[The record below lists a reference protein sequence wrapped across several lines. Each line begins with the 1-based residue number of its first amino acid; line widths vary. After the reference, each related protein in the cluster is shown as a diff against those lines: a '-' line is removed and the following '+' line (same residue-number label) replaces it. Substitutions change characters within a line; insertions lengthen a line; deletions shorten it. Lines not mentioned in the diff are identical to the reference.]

1 MKRPTSRLRGFLNN
15 LGNLFISIML
25 AVLVWIVAV
34 QEANPS
40 ITRLYTTPIP
50 IVPQNQPAG
59 MITYGESARQVRVTL
74 SGPQSAW
81 DVLTPDRIAAA
92 IDLSQQTTSTL
103 DLPVQITVADRLMR
117 VVKVEPAVVSL
128 KMEPVAEVTIPI
140 TVNVIGQASPTYAIE
155 PVETNPVNAIVRGPA
170 SLVKQATAAIGQMS
184 IQDARATVSQT
195 VQLSPRNA
203 DGQSVLNVTL
213 TPSTTLA
220 VVRVQQ
226 LGGFRDLAVK
236 IDLVGNVASG
246 YAIANV
252 SVNPQIVTIF
262 GSPTTLDALP
272 GFIATEPISVTDA
285 TSDREDRVRL
295 SLPSGVSILGDPFV
309 QVRVRVRAIESSIKV
324 QRAPVTQGLTADLM
338 ASLSP
343 DVVDVII
350 SGPVPILDALRA
362 DDVVVVLNLLNLEM
376 GTHQVEPEVS
386 VPNGLTVV
394 SVNPATVQVIVSDL
408 ITPTATITGTSPI
421 TSGLSITVTS
431 PLPSP
436 TPKK

>member
-1 MKRPTSRLRGFLNN
+1 MKSVGSRLRGFFSN
-15 LGNLFISIML
+15 LGNLIVSIIL

-40 ITRLYTTPIP
+40 ITRLYTTPIS

-59 MITYGESARQVRVTL
+59 MIVYGESARQVRVTL

-81 DVLTPDRIAAA
+81 DVLTPDRVAAE
-92 IDLSQQTTSTL
+92 IDLSQQTTSTF
-103 DLPVQITVADRLMR
+103 DLPVQVTVADRLLR
-117 VVKVEPAVVSL
+117 VVKVEPAVVSI
-128 KMEPVAEVTIPI
+128 KMEPVAEVSIPI
-140 TVNVIGQASPTYAIE
+140 TVTVIGEASPTYAIE
-155 PVETNPVNAIVRGPA
+155 PLEATPASAVVRGPA
-170 SLVKQATAAIGQMS
+170 SLVKQAAGAVGQLS

-195 VQLSPRNA
+195 VQLSPRSA
-203 DGQSVLNVTL
+203 DGQPVINVTL

-220 VVRVQQ
+220 VVRVRQ

-252 SVNPQIVTIF
+252 SVNPQIATIF

-285 TSDREDRVRL
+285 TSDMEERVRL

-309 QVRVRVRAIESSIKV
+309 QVRVRVRAIESSINV
-324 QRAPVTQGLTADLM
+324 QRAPVTQGLSPDLM

-362 DDVVVVLNLLNLEM
+362 DDVAVVLNLLNLEI

-394 SVNPATVQVIVSDL
+394 SVNPATVQVIVSEL
-408 ITPTATITGTSPI
+408 ISPTVTITGTNTI
-421 TSGLSITVTS
+421 AGGLPITVTS

-436 TPKK
+436 TPRR

>member
-1 MKRPTSRLRGFLNN
+1 MTRPTSRLRGFFNN
-15 LGNLFISIML
+15 LGNLFVSIVL
-25 AVLVWIVAV
+25 AMLVWIVAV

-40 ITRLYTTPIP
+40 ITRLYTTPIA

-92 IDLSQQTTSTL
+92 IDLSQQTTNTL
-103 DLPVQITVADRLMR
+103 DLPVQVTVADRLMR

-140 TVNVIGQASPTYAIE
+140 MVNVVGEASPTYAVE
-155 PVETNPVNAIVRGPA
+155 PVETNPVNAVVRGPA
-170 SLVKQATAAIGQMS
+170 SLVKQVATAIGQLS

-195 VQLSPRNA
+195 VQLAPRTSE
-203 DGQSVLNVTL
+203 GQSVLNVTL

-285 TSDREDRVRL
+285 TSDREERVRL

-324 QRAPVTQGLTADLM
+324 QRAPVTQGLSPDLM
-338 ASLSP
+338 AGLSP

-362 DDVVVVLNLLNLEM
+362 DDVVVVLNLLNLEI

-394 SVNPATVQVIVSDL
+394 SVNPATVQVIVSEL
-408 ITPTATITGTSPI
+408 ITPTATITGTNTI
-421 TSGLSITVTS
+421 TSGLFITVTS

-436 TPKK
+436 TPQR

>member
-1 MKRPTSRLRGFLNN
+1 MKPTASRLRGLFDN
-15 LGNLFISIML
+15 LGNLVVSIML
-25 AVLVWIVAV
+25 ALLVWIVAV
-34 QEANPS
+34 QEANPN
-40 ITRLYTTPIP
+40 ITRLYTTPIA

-59 MITYGESARQVRVTL
+59 MIIYGESARQVRVTL

-92 IDLSQQTTSTL
+92 IDLSQQTTNTL
-103 DLPVQITVADRLMR
+103 DLPVQVTVADRLLR

-128 KMEPVAEVTIPI
+128 KMEPIAEVNIPI
-140 TVNVIGQASPTYAIE
+140 TINVIGEASPTYAVEPIE
-155 PVETNPVNAIVRGPA
+155 TTPTSAVVRGPA
-170 SLVKQATAAIGQMS
+170 SLVKQVTAAIGQLS

-195 VQLSPRNA
+195 VQLSPRTTE
-203 DGQSVLNVTL
+203 GQPVLNTTL

-220 VVRVQQ
+220 VVRVRQ

-236 IDLVGNVASG
+236 IDLLGNVAPG
-246 YAIANV
+246 YSIANV

-262 GSPTTLDALP
+262 GSPTTLEALP

-285 TSDREDRVRL
+285 TSDMEERVRL

-309 QVRVRVRAIESSIKV
+309 QVRVRVRAIESSINV
-324 QRAPVTQGLTADLM
+324 QRAPVMQGLAPNLM
-338 ASLSP
+338 ARLSP
-343 DVVDVII
+343 EFVDVII

-362 DDVVVVLNLLNLEM
+362 DDVAVVLNLLNLEI
-376 GTHQVEPEVS
+376 GTHQIEPEVS

-394 SVNPATVQVIVSDL
+394 SMNPATVQVIVSDL
-408 ITPTATITGTSPI
+408 ITPTETISGTTII
-421 TSGLSITVTS
+421 TSGLSITTT
-431 PLPSP
+431 LPGLTP

>member
-1 MKRPTSRLRGFLNN
+1 MRRPTSRLRGFFNN
-15 LGNLFISIML
+15 LGNLIVSIML

-40 ITRLYTTPIP
+40 ITRLYTTPIS

-59 MITYGESARQVRVTL
+59 MIIYGESARQVRVTL

-92 IDLSQQTTSTL
+92 IDLSQQTTHTL
-103 DLPVQITVADRLMR
+103 DLPVQVTVADRLLR

-128 KMEPVAEVTIPI
+128 KMEPVAEVSVPI
-140 TVNVIGQASPTYAIE
+140 TINVIGDASPTYAVE
-155 PVETNPVNAIVRGPA
+155 PVETSPASVVVHGPA
-170 SLVKQATAAIGQMS
+170 SLVKQVAAAIGQLS

-195 VQLSPRNA
+195 VSLSPRTS

-213 TPSTTLA
+213 TPSSTLA
-220 VVRVQQ
+220 VARVQQ

-236 IDLVGNVASG
+236 IDLLGNVASG

-272 GFIATEPISVTDA
+272 GFIATDQVSVTNA
-285 TSDREDRVRL
+285 TSDMEERVRL

-309 QVRVRVRAIESSIKV
+309 QVRVRVRAIESSIKI
-324 QRAPVTQGLTADLM
+324 QRASVTQGLSPALM

-362 DDVVVVLNLLNLEM
+362 DDVVVVLNLLNLEI
-376 GTHQVEPEVS
+376 GTHQIVPEVS

-394 SVNPATVQVIVSDL
+394 SVNPATVQVIISEL
-408 ITPTATITGTSPI
+408 ITPTATITGTNPI
-421 TSGLSITVTS
+421 TSGLSLTVTS